1 LRGIPKNQFASFR
14 GFNPRK
20 LAISKTLNPPKSTLA
35 QGPQA
40 FFTDDELC
48 DVDQIQRL
56 SGWVRLIRDQL
67 REGAM
72 MLTLG
77 RLSALF
83 DVLAMLWA
91 DGRLARGFLHSLF
104 SC

>member
-1 LRGIPKNQFASFR
+1 MWQE
-14 GFNPRK
+14 NPCAHK
-20 LAISKTLNPPKSTLA
+20 K
-35 QGPQA
+35 
-40 FFTDDELC
+40 DELC

>member
-1 LRGIPKNQFASFR
+1 MWPENPLRAQ
-14 GFNPRK
+14 
-20 LAISKTLNPPKSTLA
+20 KS
-35 QGPQA
+35 
-40 FFTDDELC
+40 ELC

-67 REGAM
+67 GEGAM

-77 RLSALF
+77 CLSALF
-83 DVLAMLWA
+83 GVLAMLWA